1 MFVTLPKYSLCK
13 FTYLLSRQPNVLRV
27 MFISEAPQVWTT
39 IAWISIHFTL
49 NGEKKETP
57 APGGM
62 DGLIRILFLNAGR
75 IF

>member
-1 MFVTLPKYSLCK
+1 MQI
-13 FTYLLSRQPNVLRV
+13 YL
-27 MFISEAPQVWTT
+27 FIISPAKCSPGHVHLNGKHFHFGSSTSMDYHR
-39 IAWISIHFTL
+39 WISIHFTL